1 VSTSEGVFLTLLV
14 SGILVLVG
22 SLMLTRLHWC
32 KGIAPYGRRTH
43 AVHVLL
49 HPEQYT
55 ADAPLRVIRSLSFTG
70 VLLLTGA
77 VAVLVC
83 ELVRLSVG
91 R

>member
-1 VSTSEGVFLTLLV
+1 MSTSEGIFLTLLV

-22 SLMLTRLHWC
+22 SLMLTRLHWR
-32 KGIAPYGRRTH
+32 GDIAPYGRRTPV
-43 AVHVLL
+43 VHVVL

-77 VAVLVC
+77 AAVLVY
-83 ELVRLSVG
+83 ELVRSSVS